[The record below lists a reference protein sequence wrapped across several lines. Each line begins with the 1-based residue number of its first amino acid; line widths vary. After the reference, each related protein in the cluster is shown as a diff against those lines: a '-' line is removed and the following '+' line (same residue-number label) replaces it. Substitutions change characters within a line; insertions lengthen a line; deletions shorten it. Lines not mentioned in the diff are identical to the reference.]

1 MIFLALDIEECTV
14 FIFISKSSDISPA
27 EQFSTKDRYAI
38 SLNAGERALMFS
50 TISSYASSDKVR
62 HVFLA

>member
-38 SLNAGERALMFS
+38 SLNAGERALMF
-50 TISSYASSDKVR
+50 
-62 HVFLA
+62 